1 MLGND
6 LTAGGGSAGAIP
18 GTSLLALACLQR
30 FSALLP
36 TYTVEGMTQLS
47 ADAIPG
53 TSLLPLACFWR
64 FSTLLPTYT
73 VEVIGTGSGNR

>member
-1 MLGND
+1 MIKRQGMTQL
-6 LTAGGGSAGAIP
+6 SADAIP
-18 GTSLLALACLQR
+18 GTSLLALACFWR
-30 FSALLP
+30 FSTLLP

-53 TSLLPLACFWR
+53 TSLLALACFWR
-64 FSTLLPTYT
+64 FSILLPTYT